1 MMSPPS
7 CATAGRTRVSSSS
20 FICETT
26 SVSASFAGSAAG
38 ALSSS
43 TGRPAVKCSMMT
55 PSTAGLSW
63 YHSADSSLL
72 TVTKS
77 VPRNTP
83 VTPGT
88 VNNRPARGE
97 RSAAA
102 ASGKLAVPCSITARP
117 GRNLRVAGL
126 GVGSV
131 WMNMASSDTRGFG
144 RLALY
149 LGTAAA
155 QVNPFANRVKP
166 ERANASRLPARH
178 HDNDWRL
185 TALRLFAAHAIRLAD
200 GAEYPQSLLRLAIAP
215 DEQHVGVLQ
224 PGAGIVGRQLRRAPC
239 RFDRLGQTSNIH
251 QVLAA
256 LGQHARIVAAIDQ
269 GVVESANG
277 LGKPRG
283 AGQDLGAEAEVVRV
297 VGVEGQRLVYGRE
310 RLVGA
315 VPIPL
320 DLRHLHEKRG
330 VLRLVGE

>member
-20 FICETT
+20 LICETT

-149 LGTAAA
+149 LGIAAT

-166 ERANASRLPARH
+166 RRTN
-178 HDNDWRL
+178 
-185 TALRLFAAHAIRLAD
+185 
-200 GAEYPQSLLRLAIAP
+200 SLL
-215 DEQHVGVLQ
+215 
-224 PGAGIVGRQLRRAPC
+224 
-239 RFDRLGQTSNIH
+239 
-251 QVLAA
+251 
-256 LGQHARIVAAIDQ
+256 
-269 GVVESANG
+269 
-277 LGKPRG
+277 PRHSG
-283 AGQDLGAEAEVVRV
+283 ERGDL
-297 VGVEGQRLVYGRE
+297 
-310 RLVGA
+310 
-315 VPIPL
+315 
-320 DLRHLHEKRG
+320 
-330 VLRLVGE
+330 LVGEAAGHHGDGHAQAAGHLADELGHQRPRPFRSGAGGEHQDRDARLLVEQRQQLVAAMPFADMHDGQRAAPPAHLG